1 MSHENVFAELR
12 ETEFR
17 KGNGI
22 VGLWIDWREYEADP
36 RLFMPFLSAESRES
50 RELIVDSIN
59 RRCGTNGI
67 AAVVH
72 RPQNGNGVRQ
82 EDSAMWLQEELRARW
97 EQPAFA
103 PFRTTLQEAPESA
116 GVVLILA
123 RERYRGDG
131 ASVLYWGDGP
141 GRRRIGLLD
150 SEGVLPA
157 DLGRLVTEEHSLQ
170 KQLGVLQCYLLRRWR
185 GHGAQTEGRAKQS
198 VEQLMSEFR
207 TKANTSLL
215 RRFAGLSQRGEEL
228 TADELR
234 QCCEKLVADLSRET
248 TPEPIRLEARAGAL
262 LNWIACMGG
271 ESPIRLARRFGDIF
285 GEPVLGRVPEQGLAS
300 TLLSNLE
307 PSDRVAIGNDQ
318 KLMAAVQIILGV
330 RAAYRWS
337 NIFAHRDQYSRLM
350 LSTSTM
356 ASVIRHEVAYLKRL
370 AEMWRV

>member
-1 MSHENVFAELR
+1 MSHEHVFAELR

-22 VGLWIDWREYEADP
+22 IGLWIDWREYEADP
-36 RLFMPFLSAESRES
+36 RLFLPFLSAESRES
-50 RELIVDSIN
+50 RELIADDIN
-59 RRCGTNGI
+59 RSCGLSGI

-72 RPQNGNGVRQ
+72 RPLSVNGVRQ
-82 EDSAMWLQEELRARW
+82 EDSSLWLQDELRARW
-97 EQPAFA
+97 EQPTFTS
-103 PFRTTLQEAPESA
+103 FRIAMQEAPQAA

-131 ASVLYWGDGP
+131 ASLLYWGDGAEK
-141 GRRRIGLLD
+141 RRIAILD

-157 DLGRLVTEEHSLQ
+157 DLGRLLGEEHSLQ

-185 GHGAQTEGRAKQS
+185 GHGAQTEGKAKQS

-207 TKANTSLL
+207 ARANASLL
-215 RRFAGLSQRGEEL
+215 RRFAGLSQRSEEL
-228 TADELR
+228 TPDELR
-234 QCCEKLVADLSRET
+234 QCGEKLVADLSRDA
-248 TPEPIRLEARAGAL
+248 TPEPIRIEARAGAL
-262 LNWIACMGG
+262 LNWIACMAG
-271 ESPIRLARRFGDIF
+271 ESPIRLARRFGDVF
-285 GEPVLGRVPEQGLAS
+285 GQPEVGRVPEQGLAS
-300 TLLSNLE
+300 TLLSNLD

-318 KLMAAVQIILGV
+318 KLMAAVQTILGV

-350 LSTSTM
+350 LSTATM